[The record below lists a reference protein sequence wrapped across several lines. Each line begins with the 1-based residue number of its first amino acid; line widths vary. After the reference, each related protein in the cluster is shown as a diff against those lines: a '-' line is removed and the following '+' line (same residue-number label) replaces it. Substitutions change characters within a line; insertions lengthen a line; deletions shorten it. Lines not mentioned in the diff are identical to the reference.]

1 MVSNCVP
8 VQLAVSNP
16 TYELV
21 FLTDDVGHIHV
32 VGGGA
37 KIFELLAGEDVNG
50 DEMDLS
56 VTVLASLRG
65 AHLDNFAGAAL
76 DDHKAILT

>member
-1 MVSNCVP
+1 MAVP
-8 VQLAVSNP
+8 NP

-21 FLTDDVGHIHV
+21 FLADDVGHIHIM
-32 VGGGA
+32 GGGA
-37 KIFELLAGEDVNG
+37 KIFELLAGENVNR

-65 AHLDNFAGAAL
+65 AHLDNFAGAAF
-76 DDHKAILT
+76 DDHEAILT